1 MTYMKNF
8 LRLCPLLVGIVSCTS
23 NQEVLDTPRKG
34 TITIAVDES
43 LKPLV
48 HELTSAY
55 ENVYPE
61 THFNVDYKP
70 EQEAIL
76 QLLQDSARLAFV
88 TRDLSDREM
97 SMLKGQQSGQK
108 TMHVGTDG
116 VAMVVSKTNG
126 DSLMTMDELSAIF
139 DGRITTWTELKGSKQ
154 TGPITL
160 VFDNANSSNL
170 NYIRTKFNLKDVSN
184 LRIISAGS
192 NEQVIQE
199 VKKNPLYL
207 GFVGVNLIGDN
218 KSKLAVELSQ
228 GLTVFGIS
236 KLKEPQSIQDY
247 FQPFQDGLRY
257 KKYPLTR
264 EIYIISREGHSGLGG
279 GLMTYIAR
287 DVGGLIIQKMG
298 LLPRISYPR
307 EVEVTTSSN
316 F

>member
-1 MTYMKNF
+1 MNYMKNF
-8 LRLCPLLVGIVSCTS
+8 LKLLSLFIGITSCNS
-23 NQEVLDTPRKG
+23 NTQVLDTPSKG
-34 TITIAVDES
+34 TITIVADES

-48 HELTSAY
+48 YELTSAY
-55 ENVYPE
+55 ESTYPQV
-61 THFNVDYKP
+61 HFNIDYKP

-88 TRDLSDREM
+88 TRDISDREKA
-97 SMLKGQQSGQK
+97 MLKAQQSGQN
-108 TMHVGTDG
+108 TMHLGTDG
-116 VAMVVSKTNG
+116 VAVVVSKTNG
-126 DSLMTMDELSAIF
+126 DSLMTVDELSNVF
-139 DGRITTWTELKGSKQ
+139 NGSITTWSQLKGSKQ
-154 TGPITL
+154 SGPITL

-170 NYIRTKFNLKDVSN
+170 NYIRAKFGLKDVSN

-192 NEQVIQE
+192 NEKVIEE

-207 GFVGVNLIGDN
+207 GFVGVNLIGDS
-218 KSKLAVELSQ
+218 KSKLAVELSK

-236 KLKEPQSIQDY
+236 KLKDPKSIQDY

-264 EIYIISREGHSGLGG
+264 EIYIISREGHAGLGG